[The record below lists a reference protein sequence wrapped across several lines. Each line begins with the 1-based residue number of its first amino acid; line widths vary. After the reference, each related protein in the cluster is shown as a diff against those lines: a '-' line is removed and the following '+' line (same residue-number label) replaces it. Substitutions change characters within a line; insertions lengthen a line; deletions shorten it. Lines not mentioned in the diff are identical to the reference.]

1 MIFPHYCILSP
12 HISHDFAMIFPW
24 FYYDCKPVTNHWTK
38 PRVHLSG
45 GSGQASWAL
54 QWALQVLFTSTA
66 DFNVGTAWK
75 NAAKNKSDLLGK
87 FGNSEGLIL
96 SHVWWFNQCPFDPVI
111 CFIIACGEI
120 VLKSRSQPW
129 MGKGNHFHP
138 SQRPNASL
146 SDDCLPGSLDGFDSE
161 KSTRNR
167 GPVLYFFK
175 PIPWYTPIIW
185 KEPPYKCVYIY
196 ILYVYHCIQISLD
209 FYYIYMI
216 CIYRIPPCAKL
227 YSAIPSPQN
236 QKHHSVT
243 LKNRHPTLL
252 HQRLGMVCW

>member
-1 MIFPHYCILSP
+1 MIFPHYCLMVCFTYIIVYCCP
-12 HISHDFAMIFPW
+12 IFPMILQW

-111 CFIIACGEI
+111 CFIITCGEI
-120 VLKSRSQPW
+120 ILKSRSQPW

-138 SQRPNASL
+138 SKTQRQPERRL
-146 SDDCLPGSLDGFDSE
+146 SPRLIGWVWFG
-161 KSTRNR
+161 K
-167 GPVLYFFK
+167 
-175 PIPWYTPIIW
+175 I
-185 KEPPYKCVYIY
+185 
-196 ILYVYHCIQISLD
+196 H
-209 FYYIYMI
+209 
-216 CIYRIPPCAKL
+216 
-227 YSAIPSPQN
+227 
-236 QKHHSVT
+236 QK
-243 LKNRHPTLL
+243 
-252 HQRLGMVCW
+252 